1 MASAQSKPAATRK
14 RSKSASP
21 ASILVREPDF
31 VHQPRFRKSG
41 IVIVGLG
48 PQQQWLR
55 LLVRTKTGKTV
66 AERWTLPNWRG
77 RVERRLALPN
87 WLRQRALRVILMSRV
102 GESYRFARTTVYV
115 PRRLLA
121 R

>member
-1 MASAQSKPAATRK
+1 VPVRRA
-14 RSKSASP
+14 P
-21 ASILVREPDF
+21 ASNPKASVDARPTFVRVRHPDF

-41 IVIVGLG
+41 IVIVGRG
-48 PQQQWLR
+48 PQKQWLR

-87 WLRQRALRVILMSRV
+87 WLRRPALRVILMSRV